1 MPDGTE
7 QTFVLNDVGDDGD
20 VFSEDGVFSA
30 TVPAQEEAWVGDV
43 RLSMRWADIDL
54 TIDGAGVIVVEPFPM
69 IEITLVATDE
79 PVAEATRTQLATVD
93 LKLGEFPFLAEQD
106 GITVSM
112 VNPEDGS
119 AVDLEFE
126 PTEVVDGKVYQL
138 KVFGAL
144 TLPAEYE
151 FSASLNSTH
160 LGREFEA
167 VAAKK
172 SADIE
177 ISVPTPI
184 LNYSLIGVGG
194 FFGLLLLL
202 LVLRWLMQV
211 RPYGYLYRLNGQGQ
225 RELAVDFRAYRRSAW
240 DGFMNKTI
248 VPAAALPGIP
258 LLGGRFVFSSRG
270 LTFRYRPDSDGILR
284 MTVRGEALQA
294 GRNPIPDGDEIHIG
308 SETFVFDRS
317 AIDDEVVVSERLQ
330 STARMRNAELDTFA
344 LDPMTWDAPS
354 SARPRLPTRRHY

>member
-1 MPDGTE
+1 MEPKL
-7 QTFVLNDVGDDGD
+7 TFGLNDIGEDGD
-20 VFSEDGVFSA
+20 MFAEDGVFSA
-30 TVPAQEEAWVGDV
+30 TVPAQEEGWIGEV
-43 RLSMRWADIDL
+43 RLSMHWFDIDAK
-54 TIDGAGVIVVEPFPM
+54 IDGAGVIVVEPFPT
-69 IEITLVATDE
+69 IEVTLIATDE
-79 PVAEATRTQLATVD
+79 PVTEATRTQLATVD
-93 LKLGEFPFLAEQD
+93 LKLGDFPFLAEQD

-112 VNPEDGS
+112 VNTEDGS
-119 AVDLEFE
+119 AVDLELE
-126 PTEVVDGKVYQL
+126 PTEVVDEKVYQL
-138 KVFGAL
+138 LVFGSL

-151 FSASLNSTH
+151 FNASLSSTH

-172 SADIE
+172 SASIE
-177 ISVPTPI
+177 ISTPTPI

-211 RPYGYLYRLNGQGQ
+211 RPYGYLYRLDGQGQ

-240 DGFMNKTI
+240 DAFMNKPM

-258 LLGGRFVFSSRG
+258 LLGGRFVFSPRG
-270 LTFRYRPDSDGILR
+270 LVFRYRPDSDGILR

-294 GRNPIPDGDEIHIG
+294 GKNPILDGDEIHIG
-308 SETFVFDRS
+308 SETFVFDRA
-317 AIDDEVVVSERLQ
+317 AIDDDVIVSERLQ
-330 STARMRNAELDTFA
+330 STVRTRNAELDTFA

-354 SARPRLPTRRHY
+354 SARPTRRHY